1 MARKLFFV
9 FLCMVTLTLAGG
21 CMQGKPD
28 TPKETITE
36 LYSGKLKNVDDIN
49 AIITNYY
56 LLGPSEDALGN
67 QLFFYEIDRGDEVYH
82 AFGFKSRKD
91 YNNAFFN
98 KILNIDHAENLNV
111 VDLGYTFYR
120 VNGTIHFKDGSTEY
134 LNDRILSV
142 ESFEDEEKNSQSEI
156 GRLLKKIASTIF
168 PNLFDAKFRVN
179 IAPVVAQIGK
189 KGYCVNSSRNGEHL
203 LNIDF
208 ETYYQGDSIC
218 FIAYIE
224 NLTDDEYILADWP
237 NGANVIWGGKSER
250 LLKPITIRSK
260 DNPIGTRKV
269 KVKNKENIFELPKE
283 ENKKYHAVIASSF
296 SLDRVVSFQEATNI
310 LLWDNKKLTINY
322 FTLGENGLPSLSA
335 PKDSWEFEWTYDK
348 WQYANGEPL
357 RPYPLP

>member
-1 MARKLFFV
+1 
-9 FLCMVTLTLAGG
+9 
-21 CMQGKPD
+21 MQGKPD

-56 LLGPSEDALGN
+56 RLGK
-67 QLFFYEIDRGDEVYH
+67 IDCGDEVYH

-134 LNDRILSV
+134 LNNKILSV
-142 ESFEDEEKNSQSEI
+142 VGGETEDKDPQSEM

-168 PNLFDAKFRVN
+168 PNLFDAKFRIN
-179 IAPVVAQIGK
+179 IAPVAAQIGK
-189 KGYCVNSSRNGEHL
+189 KGYWVNSSRNGEHL

-250 LLKPITIRSK
+250 LLNPVIIRSK
-260 DNPIGTRKV
+260 DNPIGTRIVEK
-269 KVKNKENIFELPKE
+269 KENISELPRKE
-283 ENKKYHAVIASSF
+283 DKKYHAVIASSF
-296 SLDRVVSFQEATNI
+296 SLDRVVSLQEATNI
-310 LLWDNKKLTINY
+310 LLWDNNKLTINY

-348 WQYANGEPL
+348 WQYASGEPL
-357 RPYPLP
+357 RPSYLK